1 MYTQPPAALRRATS
15 RRLLFALLL
24 LLPAAPAAFAQDAAA
39 PVRAGLSLS
48 GEKKVFRAGE
58 PIRLVMS
65 FTSEREGYQLDTTT
79 TKPPH
84 AVDKVTLSPDA
95 GAYAWAA
102 DYTGGGMSHPDYAAF
117 QNLSAQPTTIELT
130 LNDWYRFDRPGKYT
144 VKIST
149 ARVAGTGTGPGP
161 HIGDGPRLQL
171 TTNEVSFEV
180 VEMSEAEEAAE
191 VKRLSALLDAAQGW
205 QAEAKIAEELSYLA
219 GEPSTREKVR
229 RYVGGGG
236 RSGNSAQALDLG
248 LVIARDR
255 ALAVRLL
262 EAAIRDP
269 SVPATHAL
277 LGVTTSL
284 RLMLEGVPRRPWGPM
299 LTPSGDPRAAEVLR
313 EYAGEVLASLPKR
326 KGKERTSAA
335 MAVLTTLPRD
345 GAPVVPAALRDVFV
359 GEFETFHPYDQHYLL
374 DYYWEQLRDPA
385 LLPAVERMYLNNPG
399 PQGYQ
404 MRATALRRMKELNPV
419 KARAYIIAEIRD
431 PSSAV
436 DYELLASLPDETL
449 PEVDDALLEQ
459 IKSAAPQSQ
468 RYDFL
473 TLSHKVK
480 LAARYGS
487 PAIYDGLLEAY
498 RAWGGKW
505 QPDARGALLG
515 YLARYN
521 PQQALPLVEQALA
534 QTGQGNDSTLL
545 LEVTRPSYPEELRG
559 LLRRRLEGEDP
570 SAVGSAAY
578 VMSQRGAEADA
589 PLLEARLERW
599 RKEWA
604 GRAAELDAPE
614 GVMQRMAEV
623 NLVSSLLM
631 SKVWKL
637 PKEKAAAL
645 TRSCVTQDCR
655 RYEPR

>member
-1 MYTQPPAALRRATS
+1 MHTHSAAAIRRAVC
-15 RRLLFALLL
+15 RLFALLL
-24 LLPAAPAAFAQDAAA
+24 LLSAAPAAFAQDAAA
-39 PVRAGLSLS
+39 PVRASLSLS

-58 PIRLVMS
+58 PIRLRMS

-84 AVDKVTLSPDA
+84 AIDKVTLSPDA

-102 DYTGGGMSHPDYAAF
+102 DYTGGGMNHPDYAAF
-117 QNLSAQPTTIELT
+117 QNLSATPTTIELT

-161 HIGDGPRLQL
+161 HIGDGPRLNL

-180 VEMSEAEEAAE
+180 VEMSEAEEAEE
-191 VKRLSALLDAAQGW
+191 VKRLSALLDAAQGR
-205 QAEAKIAEELSYLA
+205 QAQAQLTEELSYLA

-229 RYVGGGG
+229 RFVGVG
-236 RSGNSAQALDLG
+236 SGNSAGASDLG
-248 LVIARDR
+248 LFIARDR

-262 EAAIRDP
+262 EAALRDP

-284 RLMLEGVPRRPWGPM
+284 RLMLEGVPRPPM
-299 LTPSGDPRAAEVLR
+299 SFILTPQGDSRTAEVQR
-313 EYAGEVLASLPKR
+313 EYALELLASLPKR
-326 KGKERTSAA
+326 KGKSRTSAA
-335 MAVLTTLPRD
+335 MAVLTSLPRD
-345 GAPVVPAALRDVFV
+345 GSAGMPTALRDVFV

-374 DYYWEQLRDPA
+374 DYYWEQLRDPV
-385 LLPAVERMYLNNPG
+385 LLPVVERMYLSNPG

-404 MRATALRRMKELNPV
+404 MRTTALRRIKELNPE

-431 PSSAV
+431 PSSGV
-436 DYELLASLPDETL
+436 DEELLASLPDQTL

-459 IKSAAPQSQ
+459 IKSAAPQSR

-473 TLSHKVK
+473 ALRQKAL

-498 RAWGGKW
+498 RAWGDKW

-521 PQQALPLVEQALA
+521 PQQAVPLVEQALA
-534 QTGQGNDSTLL
+534 QVGQGNDSTLL
-545 LEVTRPSYPEELRG
+545 LEVARASYPAELRE

-578 VMSQRGAEADA
+578 VMSQRGVESDA

-599 RKEWA
+599 RKDWA
-604 GRAAELDAPE
+604 GHAAELDAPE
-614 GVMQRMAEV
+614 GVLQRMAEV

-655 RYEPR
+655 RYGPK